1 MSSKTI
7 KINANDNND
16 MYLPMK
22 FLTAIELFDKDIS
35 ANYISQNNK
44 DFLEETSL
52 IKEFHINDMFIMLSS
67 SLNRQCGFFPLLIK
81 FLISD

>member
-1 MSSKTI
+1 
-7 KINANDNND
+7 
-16 MYLPMK
+16 MK

-52 IKEFHINDMFIMLSS
+52 IKEFHINDMF
-67 SLNRQCGFFPLLIK
+67 
-81 FLISD
+81 